1 MVGDREERDIV
12 VENDAVR
19 AVFTNR
25 GAVLKS
31 WTLKRYKDGKGAS
44 LDLVPQI
51 VRGGPRPFTL
61 LVEDGK
67 LSATLQERDLPRQQP
82 GADGGVHAGDAVVR
96 VS

>member
-1 MVGDREERDIV
+1 M
-12 VENDAVR
+12 
-19 AVFTNR
+19 FTNR

-31 WTLKRYKDGKGAS
+31 WTLKRYKDSNGAP

-61 LVEDGK
+61 LAEDGK
-67 LSATLQERDLPRQQP
+67 LSATLRNAIYQASDDC
-82 GADGGVHAGDAVVR
+82 ADGGVRSGDAVVR